1 MGDVAESKR
10 HTAAFVG
17 FGQSRVFRGPDV
29 ALGDLAVEAS
39 LAAVSDAGLALSQID
54 GVVCTPDA
62 PFARGRSADG
72 IEYVSTTHMVKALG
86 IEPTWVADV
95 PGTLGNSALA
105 AIRAVEA
112 GECTYALLFR
122 ALHNPG
128 SGSYGHTQESK
139 SGEIEMSGTDAHFAI
154 EQFRAP
160 YGLYP
165 PADGAALPWS
175 QYQARY
181 GSGSRAQMAPLV
193 VQARDNGL
201 AYEEG
206 YWARFKPFRLSVEE
220 YLGARMVSRPVS
232 IFDCDLPVQ
241 GAGAFIVTTAERAK
255 DLAQPAAFVHG
266 VADGMPTRGTV
277 SVDEALDEQLADN
290 REIGRRLWAD
300 ARCAPSDVAVANLYD
315 GFSIQTILWMEAF
328 GLCGDGEAFD
338 FIADGH
344 TSPSGRLPINP
355 SGGNLGGGRLHG
367 INHLMDGMLQVTGRS
382 GKRQIPGVDLSV
394 VAVGMGWASGAF
406 VLGKDPA
413 R

>member
-1 MGDVAESKR
+1 MSTTKR
-10 HTAAFVG
+10 HSAAFVG

-29 ALGDLAVEAS
+29 ALGDLAAEAS
-39 LAAVSDAGLALSQID
+39 LAAIKDAGLDLSQID

-62 PFARGRSADG
+62 PFSRGNSADG
-72 IEYVSTTHMVKALG
+72 TEFVSTNYMVKHLG
-86 IEPTWVADV
+86 LEPRWVSDV
-95 PGTLGNSALA
+95 PGTIANSTLA

-128 SGSYGHTQESK
+128 SGTYGHTQETQ
-139 SGEIEMSGTDAHFAI
+139 SGEIEISGTDAHYAL

-175 QYQARY
+175 QYQAKY
-181 GSGSRAQMAPLV
+181 SSGSREQMAPFV

-201 AYEEG
+201 AYDDG
-206 YWARFKPFRLSVEE
+206 YWAQHKPVKLTVQE
-220 YLGARMVSRPVS
+220 YLNARMVSRPVS

-241 GAGAFIVTTAERAK
+241 GAGAFIITTADRAK
-255 DLAQPAAFVHG
+255 DLPHPAAYVHG
-266 VADGMPTRGTV
+266 IADGMPPRGTV
-277 SVDEALDEQLADN
+277 SVDEALEEQLADN
-290 REIGRRLWAD
+290 RHIGDRLWAD
-300 ARCAPSDVAVANLYD
+300 AQCSPADVRIANLYD

-338 FIADGH
+338 FIQAGH
-344 TSPSGRLPINP
+344 TSPTGKLPVNL

-367 INHLMDGMLQVTGRS
+367 INHLMDGMLQVSGRS
-382 GKRQIPGVDLSV
+382 GKRQIAGADLAV
-394 VAVGMGWASGAF
+394 VAVGMGWAAGGF
-406 VLGKDPA
+406 VLGKDPV
-413 R
+413 

>member
-1 MGDVAESKR
+1 MGDVAEFKR

-255 DLAQPAAFVHG
+255 DLA
-266 VADGMPTRGTV
+266 
-277 SVDEALDEQLADN
+277 DN